1 MTGKEMTSE
10 AERRMPEG
18 GSFPFLRRAALIAV
32 LLGAVG
38 SLGLMLRASQRTP
51 RFLLV
56 LFVFWV
62 LGPFVALV
70 LADVVAKRW
79 SMLTRKTLYSVML
92 VVTVGSLA
100 IYGNDAVSPPKTK
113 AAFVYVA
120 VPLASWLL
128 IAIAVPMS
136 AFLSGRQSRRR

>member
-1 MTGKEMTSE
+1 
-10 AERRMPEG
+10 MPES
-18 GSFPFLRRAALIAV
+18 GSVGLLRRAALIAV
-32 LLGAVG
+32 LVGAVG
-38 SLGLMLRASQRTP
+38 SLGLMLRAGRHTP

-70 LADVVAKRW
+70 WADVVSKRW
-79 SMLTRKTLYSVML
+79 SMPTRKTLYRVML
-92 VVTVGSLA
+92 VVTLGSLA
-100 IYGNDAVSPPKTK
+100 VYGNDAVNPPKAK

-128 IAIAVPMS
+128 IAIAVPMA
-136 AFLSGRQSRRR
+136 AFLSARQSRCR